1 MLAHFACHSKREGKK
16 GAGDFLSQFLIL
28 PVSEAKPMHGQNVY

>member
-16 GAGDFLSQFLIL
+16 GAGDFV
-28 PVSEAKPMHGQNVY
+28 PVFDLACL